1 MVDRRRLLVTTAL
14 ACLIGRTAIAAE
26 GFDFR
31 RAEERTALPQIKY
44 LDESGN
50 ETDLSALKGRIV
62 VLNLWATWCAP
73 CRAEMPSLDRLQA
86 KYPKDQVLVLAL
98 SVDRAPPEK
107 VQQFMKEVGAGNLTV
122 GRDPTVKAA
131 RLLQS
136 PGLPATLVI
145 DRDGMEVGRLLGIAA
160 WDGPEAAA
168 LIDGLLQS

>member
-1 MVDRRRLLVTTAL
+1 MDRRLLLTTAL
-14 ACLIGRTAIAAE
+14 ACLIGKTAGAAE

-31 RAEERTALPQIKY
+31 LAEERTALPQIKY

-73 CRAEMPSLDRLQA
+73 CRTEMPSLDRLQT

-107 VQQFMKEVGAGNLTV
+107 VRQFIADVGAPNLTV
-122 GRDPTVKAA
+122 GRDPTVQAA
-131 RLLQS
+131 RLLNT
-136 PGLPATLVI
+136 PGLPTTLVI
-145 DRDGMEVGRLLGIAA
+145 DRDGQEVGRLLGIAE
-160 WDGPEAAA
+160 WDGPDATA
-168 LIDGLLQS
+168 LIDRLLQG